1 MCFVKICTNEVMHKT
16 IRLDLK
22 LRFVTL
28 ELSLVKPHNKQFSSD
43 LSKLLFLRSQNRPKS
58 CFEKFE
64 WINVLFEVLVSSY
77 VHYFF
82 YKHSMI
88 WLKWGARGF
97 VGSLEAADY
106 FLSPQAKYKPV
117 VPHELEKIR

>member
-58 CFEKFE
+58 CFKKFE
-64 WINVLFEVLVSSY
+64 
-77 VHYFF
+77 
-82 YKHSMI
+82 
-88 WLKWGARGF
+88 
-97 VGSLEAADY
+97 
-106 FLSPQAKYKPV
+106 
-117 VPHELEKIR
+117 